1 MAIYKSITTADTFTL
16 VSKGGASSGNINK
29 IIITNHDNSDSCV
42 VIIKL
47 NDGGGSPVIHVIN
60 ETNIPARASLVLED
74 GIKFDSSKYKLEAQ
88 TLSAVDITIIV
99 E

>member
-16 VSKGGASSGNINK
+16 VSKSGASSGNINK

-47 NDGGGSPVIHVIN
+47 NNGDGSVVHVIN

>member
-1 MAIYKSITTADTFTL
+1 MALYKNITTADTFTL
-16 VSKGGASSGNINK
+16 ISKGGSRSGDINK
-29 IIITNHDNSDSCV
+29 IIITNHDDTDSCV

-47 NDGGGSPVIHVIN
+47 NNSAGSPLLHVIN

-74 GIKFDSSKYKLEAQ
+74 GIKFDSSRYKLEAQ
-88 TLSAVDITIIV
+88 TLSAVDITIII

>member
-1 MAIYKSITTADTFTL
+1 
-16 VSKGGASSGNINK
+16 
-29 IIITNHDNSDSCV
+29 
-42 VIIKL
+42 
-47 NDGGGSPVIHVIN
+47 HVIN

>member
-1 MAIYKSITTADTFTL
+1 MALYTNITTADTFTL
-16 VSKGGASSGNINK
+16 ISKGGSSSGNINK

-47 NDGGGSPVIHVIN
+47 NNGDGSVIHVIN

-74 GIKFDSSKYKLEAQ
+74 GIEFDSSKYKLEAQ